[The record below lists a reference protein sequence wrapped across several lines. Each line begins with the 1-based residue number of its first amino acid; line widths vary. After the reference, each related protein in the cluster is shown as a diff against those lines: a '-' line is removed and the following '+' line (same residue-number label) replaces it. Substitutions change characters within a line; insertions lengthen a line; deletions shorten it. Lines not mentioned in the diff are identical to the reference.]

1 MKKSAVVFAL
11 VIVALVTALPSLAA
25 EYSQSD
31 AAIAWLRQ
39 AQEPD
44 GGFSSGF
51 SEGSDF
57 GSTAEVILA
66 GVAAGQDV
74 SMWVSAEGNSPL
86 DYVVSQIAGGT
97 IEDTCNLSKAIL
109 VAVATGQDPRDLA
122 GKDLIA
128 QLITQQSPDSGRFGD
143 TLFKHAYAVVALH
156 SAGVPVPAS
165 AATAMTS
172 TFTEDGAWSLF
183 GDTAPATADTNTTA
197 LVMQALVAVGE
208 RDAAAGAL
216 PYLRRM
222 QNEDGGFPYQKPSAW
237 GTDSDAN
244 STAVV
249 LQALAALDESLGNW
263 VVNGT
268 DPLGALLALWDA
280 ESGAYYWQAGV
291 PFANMLATAQ
301 AVQAAEGMTFAALP
315 KVGASNAPQVTAVA
329 TDVTTS
335 TPLLPASGAH
345 WPVATEVVM
354 GGILLLV
361 GLSALLRRK

>member
-1 MKKSAVVFAL
+1 MKKSAVVLAL
-11 VIVALVTALPSLAA
+11 VVVALVTALPSLAA

-31 AAIAWLRQ
+31 AAILWLRQ

-51 SEGSDF
+51 AEGSDF

-74 SMWVSAEGNSPL
+74 STWVSAEGNSPL
-86 DYVVSQIAGGT
+86 DYVASWIAGGMV
-97 IEDTCNLSKAIL
+97 EDTGNLSKALL
-109 VAVATGQDPRDLA
+109 VTVATGQDPRDLA
-122 GKDLIA
+122 GNDLITQLIA
-128 QLITQQSPDSGRFGD
+128 QQAPDTGWFGD
-143 TLFKHAYAVVALH
+143 TLFKHAYAVLSLH
-156 SAGVPVPAS
+156 NAGVPVPAS
-165 AATAMTS
+165 AVTAMTS
-172 TFTEDGAWSLF
+172 TFAEDGAWSLF
-183 GDTAPATADTNTTA
+183 GDIVPATADTNTTA
-197 LVMQALVAVGE
+197 LVMQALVAAGE

-280 ESGAYYWQAGV
+280 EFGAYYWQAAV
-291 PFANMLATAQ
+291 PFANLLATAQ
-301 AVQAAEGMTFAALP
+301 AVQAAEGMTFTALP
-315 KVGASNAPQVTAVA
+315 KVGASNAPHATDGRTDVVTA
-329 TDVTTS
+329 

-345 WPVATEVVM
+345 GVVATEVVM
-354 GGILLLV
+354 GAIVLLV